1 MKPSWL
7 IFAFAGG
14 VAIGVVVTRI
24 SMEAPVSTT
33 TAASTESPVPPVSQT
48 DTPATDTSADVALKR
63 AAAAPRGETETASA
77 PPEPLAA
84 ASSDSSA
91 ADIEDASVQR
101 IDAGPV
107 FSEVLARPSVPGF
120 ENQLGD
126 AHRALERET
135 RNDGWAYTMESE
147 IQNAMVNETSTGAF
161 RADHI
166 ECRAT
171 LCEVRL
177 SGKGDQAAAIKRWS
191 ENLGTQPFGQ
201 RLFLNYS
208 SSISNNERVDSL
220 MIFRKPPSTPQ
231 KPR

>member
-7 IFAFAGG
+7 VFAFAAG
-14 VAIGVVVTRI
+14 VGVGVLVTRV
-24 SMEAPVSTT
+24 SMEESAGPI
-33 TAASTESPVPPVSQT
+33 TAATDAPAPRASLP
-48 DTPATDTSADVALKR
+48 DTPATTAADVTTKP
-63 AAAAPRGETETASA
+63 AAVTTAGETVASSA
-77 PPEPLAA
+77 PPAPLAA
-84 ASSDSSA
+84 ASSDSGA
-91 ADIEDASVQR
+91 AEVDDASVQH
-101 IDAGPV
+101 IDVGPV
-107 FSEVLARPSVPGF
+107 FKKVIERPSQPGF

-135 RNDGWAYTMESE
+135 RNDGWAYTMEAE

-161 RADHI
+161 RADHV

-191 ENLGTQPFGQ
+191 ESLGAQPFGQ

-208 SSISNNERVDSL
+208 SSISNSERVDSL
-220 MIFRKPPSTPQ
+220 MIFRKPPPTPP

>member
-7 IFAFAGG
+7 VFAFAAG
-14 VAIGVVVTRI
+14 VGVGAVVTRV
-24 SMEAPVSTT
+24 SMEGPPKPTTVMAEAP
-33 TAASTESPVPPVSQT
+33 AA
-48 DTPATDTSADVALKR
+48 R
-63 AAAAPRGETETASA
+63 AAPSAPTTNGRVVETFPERPASLATGKSDTASA
-77 PPEPLAA
+77 PPVPVT
-84 ASSDSSA
+84 SA
-91 ADIEDASVQR
+91 AIEQGSAAIDDATVLR

-107 FSEVLARPSVPGF
+107 FNEVIARPSQPGF

-126 AHRALERET
+126 AHRALERES
-135 RNDGWAYTMESE
+135 RNDGWAYTMEAE

-161 RADHI
+161 RADHV

-191 ENLGTQPFGQ
+191 DNLGAQPFGQ

-220 MIFRKPPSTPQ
+220 MIFRKPPSTPP

>member
-1 MKPSWL
+1 METPATSS
-7 IFAFAGG
+7 
-14 VAIGVVVTRI
+14 VVLDRSVLRRARRRPRRRRTAQSLRR
-24 SMEAPVSTT
+24 APKRPASTT
-33 TAASTESPVPPVSQT
+33 TSNREPASASPAPVASA
-48 DTPATDTSADVALKR
+48 ATDQ
-63 AAAAPRGETETASA
+63 G
-77 PPEPLAA
+77 
-84 ASSDSSA
+84 SA
-91 ADIEDASVQR
+91 AVDDASVQH

-107 FSEVLARPSVPGF
+107 FNEVLARPSEPGF

-135 RNDGWAYTMESE
+135 RNDGWAYTMEAE

-161 RADHI
+161 RADHV

-191 ENLGTQPFGQ
+191 ENLGAQPFGQ

-220 MIFRKPPSTPQ
+220 MIFRKPPPTPP

>member
-1 MKPSWL
+1 MKSSWL
-7 IFAFAGG
+7 VIAFAAG
-14 VAIGVVVTRI
+14 VGVGVVVTRV
-24 SMEAPVSTT
+24 SMNEPAGPITDVPAPRVSL
-33 TAASTESPVPPVSQT
+33 P
-48 DTPATDTSADVALKR
+48 DTPATNTAADVAPKP
-63 AAAAPRGETETASA
+63 ATETATGEMAATSA
-77 PPEPLAA
+77 PPAPLAA
-84 ASSDSSA
+84 ASSDSGGA
-91 ADIEDASVQR
+91 AVDDASVQH

-107 FSEVLARPSVPGF
+107 FNEVLSRPSVPGF

-135 RNDGWAYTMESE
+135 RNDGWAYTMEAE

-161 RADHI
+161 RADHV

-191 ENLGTQPFGQ
+191 ENLGAQPFGQ

-220 MIFRKPPSTPQ
+220 MIFRKPPPTPP